1 MPETAPVPG
10 SAVTEQ
16 KAQLDQITQALMK
29 RVSVPQ
35 ASGMRPPTPQS
46 SPESM
51 QQQGYD
57 MSQRSGKAD
66 IGQALGN
73 FGTFIHNAV
82 AEHKQNQIREATSEW
97 QGFDHALTNA
107 QALAGDPSAP
117 DYQDK
122 VRKMLAEDPWVKA
135 NLNPA
140 NPKAVKRLKN
150 MYKALN
156 VDLLEGDKENVHRD
170 GLKKHFQIKEAMQK
184 VKQAG
189 QAMLGHKQQPQ
200 QMDPQQQQAMFKQG
214 LDKLMSQ
221 QTFTPPD
228 PKVQIEAARVAEQ
241 VKSLEQKPTIDERWY
256 AAKKSELGREPNSSE
271 IEAHQ
276 VGKSLKPVDQH
287 IQKGMDLMEK
297 GDKEAASKEFQIATA
312 GAQSRKSST
321 PSMMDV
327 IHKANAGDA
336 SAQKDLGT
344 WVKMREDIADEYG
357 KGRAM
362 YNMGSYA
369 DKDGHIIP
377 LSNLDAVQRIRN
389 GELLIPAGKLSA
401 QQITMVQRMQKEAT
415 PAMQE
420 VNKYI
425 GSYDNNEDRLIFAE
439 ILKNAGAPPAGQEA
453 GWMHGVL
460 TQALSRKLSPDGKLL
475 TVRLRRLAD
484 TMGTVRSALGLPAT
498 EQAMSLTLSM
508 IPGPGVPDSKFARDV
523 MDQLNQT
530 VTNALEVP
538 ALRGVTRQD
547 KIVKDKKDLD

>member
-1 MPETAPVPG
+1 MPDVAPAPG
-10 SAVTEQ
+10 VEGQ
-16 KAQLDQITQALMK
+16 KAQLDQITKALMQ
-29 RVSVPQ
+29 RVSAPQ
-35 ASGMRPPTPQS
+35 AGGMQKPIPQFS
-46 SPESM
+46 EESM
-51 QQQGYD
+51 QKQGYD
-57 MSQRSGKAD
+57 TTPRSGKAD

-73 FGTFIHNAV
+73 FGSFVHNMV
-82 AEHKQNQIREATSEW
+82 AEHKQNQIRTAMSEW

-117 DYQDK
+117 DYQEK
-122 VRKMLAEDPWVKA
+122 VKKMLTEDPWVKA

-140 NPKAVKRLKN
+140 DPKAVKRLKN

-170 GLKKHFQIKEAMQK
+170 GLKKHFQVKEALEK
-184 VKQAG
+184 VKKAG
-189 QAMLGHKQQPQ
+189 QAVIGHKQQSQQ
-200 QMDPQQQQAMFKQG
+200 QMDPAQQQGMFKQG
-214 LDKLMSQ
+214 IEKLMGQ

-241 VKSLEQKPTIDERWY
+241 VKALEQKPTIDERWY
-256 AAKKSELGREPNSSE
+256 AAKKSELGREPSSSE

-297 GDKEAASKEFQIATA
+297 GDKEGAAKEFQIATT
-312 GAQSRKSST
+312 GAQARKST
-321 PSMMDV
+321 APSMMDV
-327 IHKANAGDA
+327 IHRANAGDPEA
-336 SAQKDLGT
+336 AKDLHT

-362 YNMGSYA
+362 YNMGSYM

-389 GELLIPAGKLSA
+389 GELLIPSGKMSA

-415 PAMQE
+415 PAMDE

-425 GSYDNNEDRLIFAE
+425 GSYDNKEDRLIFAQ
-439 ILKNAGAPPAGQEA
+439 ILKNAGAPPSGQEA

-460 TQALSRKLSPDGKLL
+460 TQALSQKLSPDGKLL

-508 IPGPGVPDSKFARDV
+508 IPGPGVPDSKFAKDV

-538 ALRGVTRQD
+538 ALRGVTGN